1 MRWTPTKRL
10 VIGTAAVVCGGC
22 PLTKAQGC
30 PLVAGKI
37 FIWILEK
44 TAGFPAHDLGGAAT
58 IKTVKKGDGSRLK
71 DASGGAI
78 FITRCLNG
86 TATARFHMV
95 EVFQLLWRLDAL
107 INCLNRVRKQK
118 QAEGRKSL
126 GQKWPAPPATG
137 LGNRHGGELV
147 DYEPFVAHLVGP
159 KFG

>member
-10 VIGTAAVVCGGC
+10 VIGSAAVVCGGC

-137 LGNRHGGELV
+137 LGNRHGVYLV
-147 DYEPFVAHLVGP
+147 DYEPFVAH
-159 KFG
+159 FGGLKLA